1 MELGGD
7 AGALAPMREG
17 TNGAKPLG
25 TIEAVKMK
33 ERLTLCCGL
42 HSKTCIGEESDYTIV
57 LC

>member
-1 MELGGD
+1 
-7 AGALAPMREG
+7 MREG

-42 HSKTCIGEESDYTIV
+42 HPQTCIGEESDYTIV